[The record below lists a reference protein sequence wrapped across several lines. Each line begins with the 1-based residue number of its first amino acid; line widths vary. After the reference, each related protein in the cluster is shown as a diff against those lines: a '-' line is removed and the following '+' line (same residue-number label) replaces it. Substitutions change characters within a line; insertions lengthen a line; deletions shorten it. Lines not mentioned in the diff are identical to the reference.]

1 VLTEIINLSIGA
13 LVNLLVA
20 LTVVAGIYYPSTR
33 NKSMV
38 FSFVAFNTVTYFVI
52 GLLTSVE
59 LSIGVGFGLFAIF
72 SVLRYRTA
80 EIPIREMT
88 YLFVVIALPVVNA
101 ILIPREAIAQLL
113 VANIFV
119 IVVMWVMEKGW
130 GFNFEQQKTVHYE
143 RVDLIA
149 PVYYEQ
155 LLADLRQRTGLPIK
169 RVEVGEIDFVRDMA
183 ELTIYYDAPKRS
195 SRTAPT
201 SQQELPKA
209 KQPKLE
215 S

>member
-1 VLTEIINLSIGA
+1 MLTEIINLSVGA

-52 GLLTSVE
+52 GLLTSIE

-101 ILIPREAIAQLL
+101 ILIPREAVAQII
-113 VANIFV
+113 VANLFV
-119 IVVMWVMEKGW
+119 IVVLWVMEKGW
-130 GFNFEQQKTVHYE
+130 GFHFEEQKTVHYE
-143 RVDLIA
+143 RIDLIA
-149 PVYYEQ
+149 PAYYEQ

-183 ELTIYYDAPKRS
+183 ELTIYYDAPKRLT
-195 SRTAPT
+195 RAAYT